1 MAKIK
6 VFRTDG
12 QFLEDVLNTIGYE
25 NVLEIVSEHCCDGAI
40 MNVIYK
46 ELPKVSEQTEVQN
59 AENKD

>member
-46 ELPKVSEQTEVQN
+46 ESPKVSEQTEVQN
-59 AENKD
+59 GRDK